1 MFRTR
6 DRANSKTERKEESK
20 VKKIRKIVSLVLA
33 AVMLLGAVPALAAS
47 GSSGLNGKTGEYR
60 DFDFS
65 VYDYHTSTYV
75 ARTASM
81 QWPSS
86 GGKVLLETN
95 RTYKDWKT
103 VLEGLTIPAG
113 LIVDVYDVYSV
124 GYDYVFLASYD
135 TTDGKPLTLTFKDGG
150 DGNGQATV
158 AGFRDVHESDYYAR
172 AVEWAKETGVT
183 AGTNADGTT
192 FSPKATVTRAEAM
205 TFLWRAA
212 GKPEPKSTGSP
223 FTDVTDPNAYYYKAV
238 LWAAEQG
245 ITNGTGGTDFGL
257 NGTLAY
263 DQILTFL
270 CRAAGENADGSDWS
284 AAAVAWAKQSGL
296 TDGLSFTAKND
307 CPRSDVVY
315 CLWKQLADKEEN
327 QTEETEGVPTSLT
340 DVEAARA
347 AIIIGFQNRESRI
360 NVSKYNIEAS
370 EAEALAA
377 EIADLD
383 GKNPY
388 NISFFNCYEEAGE
401 QAMALGV
408 YYLMQNVSAEDKS
421 GENAEVQAQVQSIV
435 NSVVTSGMSD
445 YEIAKALHDWLVL
458 NCEYDMRLYSGD
470 MPYSSYTAYGALM
483 DGTAVC
489 AGYAQAYRL
498 LMEYAGV
505 DCEYVTGRAR
515 GGGHAW
521 NIVKIDG
528 EWYHVDTTWDDP
540 IPNKE
545 GYVRYNYFLR
555 SDTAM
560 SKDHSNWT
568 ASYAC
573 TSTKYDGTT
582 LPSST
587 EQAKQAEREAEQKR
601 LDEAAAQVLAFLTEA
616 IDGLP
621 YRTAAEL
628 QAAETLTSD
637 DAYPKISFPSG
648 RFSASDLGKIRDQLK
663 TALSEQYPDYEIMSV
678 SSSGCQIKR
687 SDVLQE
693 MERRKGVLQAETET
707 RAAEIETILRQ
718 AIRESDVRV
727 RTYDVTIPGNY
738 TLAEVK
744 KACANMSAAGY
755 SFDGY
760 TAKEDYS
767 FSSYSAAKVTVRN
780 LRYEE
785 WAEEETLRYVEMLQK
800 AIRNRETQVLLPPGD
815 YPDTTDI
822 YFASAASRLV
832 KAAGYSFDGLTS
844 GVDYTITRDGIRST
858 REFMVLIEYPETP
871 ESKAEEQAQQEQA
884 VAEILEI
891 LREAIDDFPYTT
903 EAELQAAETLTY
915 QDTYREVTL
924 PATLPSGQST
934 GSVIDQVRDR
944 VMEEFSARYPGY
956 ELQKGPWL
964 GFVIWSNDALREYER
979 RQAAPQT
986 KTDADVTETEMRAEG

>member
-1 MFRTR
+1 
-6 DRANSKTERKEESK
+6 
-20 VKKIRKIVSLVLA
+20 
-33 AVMLLGAVPALAAS
+33 MLLGAVPALAAG

-65 VYDYHTSTYV
+65 VYDYCTTTYV
-75 ARTASM
+75 ARTAHM

-150 DGNGQATV
+150 DGNGQATA

-172 AVEWAKETGVT
+172 AVEWA
-183 AGTNADGTT
+183 
-192 FSPKATVTRAEAM
+192 R
-205 TFLWRAA
+205 
-212 GKPEPKSTGSP
+212 
-223 FTDVTDPNAYYYKAV
+223 
-238 LWAAEQG
+238 
-245 ITNGTGGTDFGL
+245 
-257 NGTLAY
+257 
-263 DQILTFL
+263 
-270 CRAAGENADGSDWS
+270 
-284 AAAVAWAKQSGL
+284 QSGL
-296 TDGLSFTAKND
+296 TDGLSFTARND

-483 DGTAVC
+483 DGKAVC

-498 LMEYAGV
+498 LMEYAGI

-573 TSTKYDGTT
+573 TGTKYDGTT

-693 MERRKGVLQAETET
+693 MERRKGVQQAETET

-785 WAEEETLRYVEMLQK
+785 WAEEETLRYVEMLQE

-844 GVDYTITRDGIRST
+844 GVDYTITRDSIRST

-871 ESKAEEQAQQEQA
+871 ESKAEAEAKEQAQQEQA

-979 RQAAPQT
+979 RQAAPQV